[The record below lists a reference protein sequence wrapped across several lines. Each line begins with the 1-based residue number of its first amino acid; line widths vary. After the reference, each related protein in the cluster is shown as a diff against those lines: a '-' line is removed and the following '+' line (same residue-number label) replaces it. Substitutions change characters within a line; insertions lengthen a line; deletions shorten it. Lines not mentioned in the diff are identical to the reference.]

1 MLDSKLNFYLNKNTV
16 KDDISFITNLYNSLG
31 YIDNS
36 VKVMI
41 ENYSDI
47 KIGDVI
53 ETYEEVKTERKL

>member
-1 MLDSKLNFYLNKNTV
+1 MTSSLLVEAGTGYQLLTILATFIILEMLPYSKKAGWGLMV
-16 KDDISFITNLYNSLG
+16 
-31 YIDNS
+31 
-36 VKVMI
+36 